1 MELRQLEYLIGV
13 ADDRNFTRA
22 AARMHVAQP
31 GVSAQIR
38 RLERELGHELLDRSG
53 RDIRPTDVGAAVIE
67 HARAALASIASAR
80 AVADEF
86 AGLLRGRVAVGMLS
100 GCNSA
105 DVPRMLSDFHRRH
118 PGVDISLSEAASQEL
133 LAALHSRAID
143 LAIVAIGPDD
153 PEGVVTQTIVDEAV
167 VAVVRRDDP
176 LATRSSITM
185 ARLCERDLIS
195 LPRGTGIR
203 AMLDNACA
211 RLGLTPRIVF
221 EASDLQ
227 MQAELASR
235 GLGIAIVP
243 TSTADANREA
253 LHPLTITRPSLRGR
267 VALAWLAAGQLTAAG
282 QALIR
287 LARTATWEAE
297 PATLPG

>member
-13 ADDRNFTRA
+13 ADDRNFTKA

-53 RDIRPTDVGAAVIE
+53 RDVRPTEVGAAVIE
-67 HARAALASIASAR
+67 HARAALASIAVAR

-105 DVPRMLSDFHRRH
+105 DVPRLLADFHHRH
-118 PGVDISLSEAASQEL
+118 PAVDISLSESASSDL
-133 LAALHSRAID
+133 LGALQARTID
-143 LAIVAIGPDD
+143 LAIVAVGTHDPD
-153 PEGVVTQTIVDEAV
+153 GVATQTIVDEAV
-167 VAVVRRDDP
+167 VAVVPHDDP
-176 LATRSSITM
+176 LATRSSITL

-203 AMLDNACA
+203 ALLDNACTG
-211 RLGLTPRIVF
+211 LGLTPRIVF

-227 MQAELASR
+227 MQADLASR
-235 GLGIAIVP
+235 GLGIALVP
-243 TSTADANREA
+243 TSTADANKKA
-253 LHPLTITRPSLRGR
+253 LHALTITRPSLRGR
-267 VALAWLAAGQLTAAG
+267 VALAWLADGQPTAAG

-287 LARTATWEAE
+287 TARAALA
-297 PATLPG
+297 PP